1 VRRCVPSVIG
11 AVICAAFALSCGRS
25 TANVPAPIAVS
36 GPLPPGV
43 PQVRATAVVISR
55 KGKVEL
61 QRGTEG
67 GWADAQVGDRL
78 APSDALRTQAGEA
91 EVGVTGVKMRV
102 HEASAVR
109 LKDAKDSWLRAQ
121 VRGAVESEVEPGT
134 GSVDVEVEGSNAR
147 AHSQGGHFFVT
158 ADGRGVVAVAVVT
171 GSVNLTAHNK
181 QLEVR
186 AGTVSRVAG
195 GALEDASPALRRVLL
210 SVRWPEE
217 RATSKDTVPVSG
229 KVEAGSRV
237 FIQGQPV
244 PVEPGGSFRADV
256 PLRDG
261 KQTVALVAI
270 DPLGRRKQVVTT
282 IVRDQSSPTVR
293 VKKKLWQSR

>member
-1 VRRCVPSVIG
+1 MKRCVPSVIG
-11 AVICAAFALSCGRS
+11 AVICAAFTLSCGRS

-121 VRGAVESEVEPGT
+121 VRERRAREAVKT
-134 GSVDVEVEGSNAR
+134 VEVFEQPR
-147 AHSQGGHFFVT
+147 C
-158 ADGRGVVAVAVVT
+158 
-171 GSVNLTAHNK
+171 
-181 QLEVR
+181 
-186 AGTVSRVAG
+186 
-195 GALEDASPALRRVLL
+195 LR
-210 SVRWPEE
+210 E
-217 RATSKDTVPVSG
+217 RALLG
-229 KVEAGSRV
+229 AAGAQEDR
-237 FIQGQPV
+237 
-244 PVEPGGSFRADV
+244 
-256 PLRDG
+256 
-261 KQTVALVAI
+261 
-270 DPLGRRKQVVTT
+270 
-282 IVRDQSSPTVR
+282 
-293 VKKKLWQSR
+293 